1 MNWIELLIELNS
13 SPISDNISQDSLF
26 DGELVCY
33 QHQKG
38 YRFSIDSVLIS
49 HFVDVKKNDCI
60 LDLGTGSGIISL
72 IILYRWKDMV
82 REVSGIELQGELAKL
97 ARKNYQANNFD
108 RHGMILHGDIKNIR
122 EVVKPESYDKI
133 ACNPP
138 FYTPASGRLNQ
149 NPEAQLARHQILATM
164 DDFLF
169 ASSFAV
175 KNGGAV
181 SFIYPAERIC
191 EFVTL
196 AEKFRLGVK
205 KIQFVYSYPHDTAR
219 ARLVLIQCI
228 KNGRAGTDILPPFY
242 IYSERNGGFS
252 TEMKEFY
259 QKNNKEGP
267 SKFDY

>member
-13 SPISDNISQDSLF
+13 SPTCDKISQDSLF

-49 HFVDVKKNDCI
+49 HFVDVKRNDRI

-72 IILYRWKDMV
+72 ILLYRWKDKV
-82 REVSGIELQGELAKL
+82 REVSGIELQGELAEL
-97 ARKNYQANNFD
+97 AGKNYHANNFD
-108 RHGMILHGDIKNIR
+108 RHGMILQGDVKNIR
-122 EVVKPESYDKI
+122 EFIKPESYDKV

-138 FYTPASGRLNQ
+138 FYTPASGRLSQ
-149 NPEAQLARHQILATM
+149 NPEAQLARHQILATLQ
-164 DDFLF
+164 DFLS

-181 SFIYPAERIC
+181 YFIYPAERIC
-191 EFVTL
+191 EFTTL
-196 AEKFRLGVK
+196 AEKLRFGVK
-205 KIQFVYSYPHDTAR
+205 KIQFVYSYPHYRST

-228 KNGRAGTDILPPFY
+228 KNGGAGTDILPPFY
-242 IYSERNGGFS
+242 IYNEKNGEFSSEMNA
-252 TEMKEFY
+252 FY
-259 QKNNKEGP
+259 QKNKEVP
-267 SKFDY
+267 SKFD